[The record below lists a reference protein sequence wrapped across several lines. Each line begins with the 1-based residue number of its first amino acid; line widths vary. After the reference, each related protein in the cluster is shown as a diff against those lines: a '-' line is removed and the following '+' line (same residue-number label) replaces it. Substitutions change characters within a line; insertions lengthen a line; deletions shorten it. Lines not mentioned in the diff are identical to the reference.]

1 MSEKLSNLSEEAG
14 ENQTSGAS
22 SLEEMANQFDPAKAE
37 EEKRRAIEEMNQSK
51 ENVIAT
57 GDVSRL
63 IKDENGKVKL
73 ESDYLDLYYDY
84 AASDKYDSKNP
95 EDRKLGLDIWEVGFH
110 AALLDTDKTAKEK
123 LQNLED
129 LSKLEPSSAENYK
142 KIFNAMIELSNSGNR
157 DTVKGVMERIDN
169 SGEFGEF
176 LVGVYES
183 IEMMKEAGKP
193 LRPYKLED
201 LSVESNNNEKE
212 KAAESKVDEKFNNLE
227 QRFQKINS
235 RNGKISPE
243 EVNDLLAEYKDYSR
257 NITDPKT
264 LEEIKAREEHL
275 ASLSDQLEEIAKKIA
290 SIGNI

>member
-63 IKDENGKVKL
+63 IKDENGKIKL

-95 EDRKLGLDIWEVGFH
+95 EDQKLGRDIWALGFH
-110 AALLDTDKTAKEK
+110 AALLDIDKTAKEQ
-123 LQNLED
+123 LRNLDD

-142 KIFNAMIELSNSGNR
+142 KIFNAMIELSNSGNH
-157 DTVKGVMERIDN
+157 DVVNGVIEKVGD
-169 SGEFGEF
+169 SGKFGGF
-176 LVGVYES
+176 LANTYES
-183 IEMMKEAGKP
+183 IEVMKRMGRP
-193 LRPYKLED
+193 LKPYKLEN
-201 LSVESNNNEKE
+201 LPVESNGNEEE
-212 KAAESKVDEKFNNLE
+212 KTPEPEVDEKFNNLE

-235 RNGKISPE
+235 RNGKINPE
-243 EVNDLLAEYKDYSR
+243 EVNDLLSEYKDYSR

-275 ASLSDQLEEIAKKIA
+275 ASLSDQLEEIAKRIA
-290 SIGNI
+290 SIDDI